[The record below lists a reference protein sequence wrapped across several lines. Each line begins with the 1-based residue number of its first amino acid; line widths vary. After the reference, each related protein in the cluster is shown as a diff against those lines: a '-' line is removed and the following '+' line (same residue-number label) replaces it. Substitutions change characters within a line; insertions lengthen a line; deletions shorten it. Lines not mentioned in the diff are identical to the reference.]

1 MFGVSAMQG
10 WRITMEDAHAAVLDL
25 QTADDGKEHKA
36 ASVDDR
42 LSFFGV
48 YDGHGGDRV
57 ALYAG
62 DNIHKIIA
70 KQEAFKK
77 GNVEQALRDGFLAA
91 DRAILNGTAWLCV
104 GIATAYLTNDLDPKY
119 EDEVSGCTASVAVLS
134 KTRIYVVSKTRG
146 RPAKPMY

>member
-1 MFGVSAMQG
+1 
-10 WRITMEDAHAAVLDL
+10 MEDAHAAVLDL
-25 QTADDGKEHKA
+25 QPTDDGKEHKA

-62 DNIHKIIA
+62 DNIHNIIA

-77 GNVEQALRDGFLAA
+77 GNIEQALRDGFLAA
-91 DRAILNGTAWLCV
+91 DRAILNGTRWSCLENA
-104 GIATAYLTNDLDPKY
+104 ATFLMNGLDPKY
-119 EDEVSGCTASVAVLS
+119 EDEVSGCTASVAIIS
-134 KTRIYVVSKTRG
+134 KAKIYVVSRTCSSPA
-146 RPAKPMY
+146 RPFY